1 MANPSDVPAPSG
13 PGRSPARHAAV
24 AAGRSATA
32 VLVTVATV
40 IAVIAGTAL
49 LGAGAGLLWSSVAP
63 RALIVV
69 VGRGSASVVNPETS
83 AFIAAD
89 GWFTLLTVIGGV
101 ISGLLGYAL
110 AVRRQGALAMA
121 GVLLGGLAAALLAK
135 WIGQQSGAAA
145 FNHTLLVGQPGVTLH
160 QPLAVGG
167 VGLLAF
173 WPLAAGL
180 TAGGIELA
188 ITLRE
193 RRHQPSLPLPPPPAY
208 PPASPYAPPS
218 PYTPATP
225 SGPASPPGPAT
236 PSGSATPPGSA
247 TPSGSATP
255 PGSARP
261 SGSAMPPGSQVP
273 GLAPPSGPAPAP
285 GPSSPSGSAMPPASQ
300 APGSASPSAPAPAPG
315 SPPPGSSSADPEAG

>member
-1 MANPSDVPAPSG
+1 MANPSDLPVPPGPS
-13 PGRSPARHAAV
+13 RSPAQHAAV
-24 AAGRSATA
+24 AAGPSATA
-32 VLVTVATV
+32 VLVTLATV

-49 LGAGAGLLWSSVAP
+49 LGAGAGLLWASVAP

-69 VGRGSASVVNPETS
+69 VGRGSAGVVNPETS

-145 FNHTLLVGQPGVTLH
+145 FNHMLLTGRPGVTLRE
-160 QPLAVGG
+160 PLAVGG

-193 RRHQPSLPLPPPPAY
+193 RRRQRLLPLPPPP
-208 PPASPYAPPS
+208 PYAAAS
-218 PYTPATP
+218 PYTPASSYAPAPP
-225 SGPASPPGPAT
+225 SAPASPPAPAT
-236 PSGSATPPGSA
+236 SPGPSSPPGAATSGSQT
-247 TPSGSATP
+247 
-255 PGSARP
+255 
-261 SGSAMPPGSQVP
+261 P
-273 GLAPPSGPAPAP
+273 GLAPPSGSAPAP
-285 GPSSPSGSAMPPASQ
+285 GPSSP
-300 APGSASPSAPAPAPG
+300 PGAAPA
-315 SPPPGSSSADPEAG
+315 ADPEAG